1 MAPAQKKMCNGSG
14 GRRPHLADVSEFGTW
29 GGRVMKS
36 CRACAAKNSGRKKK
50 GHKKVAAARAAKL
63 RAAADASPDVFDVE
77 RSRYERRL
85 IAREILSHEVFQQLS
100 AEATVMI
107 FGTSR
112 FPVGEASL
120 TIVKEEMWKEAV
132 LSFSRR
138 GYGYPSLLHD
148 DGTCIGEVELK
159 RAGAQ
164 MELLYLSD
172 RITDATGNVESGEG
186 AVEGHLI
193 RMIENALGC
202 TDAMR
207 AITHYKAC
215 CETRGGLLNKSAT
228 ARGSFPVAGM
238 WGAVGALVI
247 PAGWASQPSWHL
259 MNGPHVHLTP
269 SQAQA
274 ARSGGS
280 SATAGS
286 GSLFALQPPAPM
298 PSPSI
303 SKNGDAWRKR
313 GESNVAFL
321 ARAVENQRAWRQ
333 QLQPQL
339 VARLGGGSSSFAGSS
354 FAGRAEDDDD
364 DDDGRADEDDDG
376 RADDDDDDD
385 DDGFAGS
392 SFAGRAEDDDDDGRA
407 DEDDDGRADDD
418 DDDDDDGFAGSSFAG
433 RAEDD
438 DDDGRAGDGGGMLSG
453 MPPPFA
459 GYPGFDLYM
468 GGSGGGGSGG
478 GGSGSRGGGSGGG
491 SGSGGMPPPLPPP
504 PSRPLCWYGAACYQK
519 SPWHKAQFQHPAA
532 PDATA
537 ASARAT
543 TPPPRGA
550 ISEPPRSASPV
561 QGGGKK
567 ARAR

>member
-1 MAPAQKKMCNGSG
+1 MAPAQKKMCNGHNGG
-14 GRRPHLADVSEFGTW
+14 GRHLADVSEFGTW

-36 CRACAAKNSGRKKK
+36 CRACAAKNNARKKK
-50 GHKKVAAARAAKL
+50 GNKKVTAARAAKL
-63 RAAADASPDVFDVE
+63 RAAADASPDVIDVE

-85 IAREILSHEVFQQLS
+85 IVGEILLHEVFRQLS

-112 FPVGEASL
+112 FPVGEASW

-193 RMIENALGC
+193 RMIEYVFGC

-247 PAGWASQPSWHL
+247 PAGWASQPSWRL

-364 DDDGRADEDDDG
+364 DGRADDDDDG

-392 SFAGRAEDDDDDGRA
+392 SFAGRAEDDDDD
-407 DEDDDGRADDD
+407 DG
-418 DDDDDDGFAGSSFAG
+418 G
-433 RAEDD
+433 
-438 DDDGRAGDGGGMLSG
+438 GDGGGMLSG

-459 GYPGFDLYM
+459 GYPGFHLCM

-478 GGSGSRGGGSGGG
+478 GGSGSGGG
-491 SGSGGMPPPLPPP
+491 GSGGMPPPLPPP
-504 PSRPLCWYGAACYQK
+504 PSRPICWYGAACYQE

>member
-1 MAPAQKKMCNGSG
+1 MAPAQKKMCSGPGGNGSG
-14 GRRPHLADVSEFGTW
+14 RHLADVSEFGTW
-29 GGRVMKS
+29 GGRIMKS
-36 CRACAAKNSGRKKK
+36 CRACAAKHNERQKKK
-50 GHKKVAAARAAKL
+50 KSVVKVTVARAAKK

-77 RSRYERRL
+77 RSRHERRL
-85 IAREILSHEVFQQLS
+85 IVGEILLHEVFRQLS

-112 FPVGEASL
+112 FPVGEASW
-120 TIVKEEMWKEAV
+120 TIVKEEMWTEAV
-132 LSFSRR
+132 LSFYRR

-164 MELLYLSD
+164 IELLYLSD

-193 RMIENALGC
+193 RMIENAHGC

-228 ARGSFPVAGM
+228 ARGSSPVAGM

-247 PAGWASQPSWHL
+247 PAGWASQPSWRL

-339 VARLGGGSSSFAGSS
+339 VARLGGGSSSVAGSS
-354 FAGRAEDDDD
+354 VAGRAEDDDD
-364 DDDGRADEDDDG
+364 DGRADDDDDDDGFAGSSFAGSAEDDDDDG
-376 RADDDDDDD
+376 RADDDDDDGRADDDDD

-392 SFAGRAEDDDDDGRA
+392 SFAGRAEDDDDDNG
-407 DEDDDGRADDD
+407 G
-418 DDDDDDGFAGSSFAG
+418 
-433 RAEDD
+433 
-438 DDDGRAGDGGGMLSG
+438 GDGGGMLSG

-459 GYPGFDLYM
+459 GYPRFDLYM

-478 GGSGSRGGGSGGG
+478 GGSGSGGGGCGGG

>member
-1 MAPAQKKMCNGSG
+1 MAPAQKMMCNGVTGSG
-14 GRRPHLADVSEFGTW
+14 RHLADVSEFGTW
-29 GGRVMKS
+29 RGRVMKS
-36 CRACAAKNSGRKKK
+36 CRACAAKHNARCKKAS
-50 GHKKVAAARAAKL
+50 KKNRVKVTVARAAKN
-63 RAAADASPDVFDVE
+63 RAAADASPDVLDVE
-77 RSRYERRL
+77 RPRYERRL

-112 FPVGEASL
+112 FPVGKASW

-132 LSFSRR
+132 LSFFRR

-186 AVEGHLI
+186 AIEGHLI
-193 RMIENALGC
+193 RMIENAHGC

-228 ARGSFPVAGM
+228 ARGCVPVAGK
-238 WGAVGALVI
+238 WGAVGVLVI
-247 PAGWASQPSWHL
+247 PAGWASQPSWRL

-364 DDDGRADEDDDG
+364 DGRADDDDDG

-407 DEDDDGRADDD
+407 DDDDDGRADDD

-438 DDDGRAGDGGGMLSG
+438 DDDDGGGDGGGMLSG

-459 GYPGFDLYM
+459 GYPGFHLCM

-478 GGSGSRGGGSGGG
+478 GGSGSCGG
-491 SGSGGMPPPLPPP
+491 GSGGMPPPLPPP
-504 PSRPLCWYGAACYQK
+504 PARPICWYGAACYQE
-519 SPWHKAQFQHPAA
+519 SPWHKARFQHPAA